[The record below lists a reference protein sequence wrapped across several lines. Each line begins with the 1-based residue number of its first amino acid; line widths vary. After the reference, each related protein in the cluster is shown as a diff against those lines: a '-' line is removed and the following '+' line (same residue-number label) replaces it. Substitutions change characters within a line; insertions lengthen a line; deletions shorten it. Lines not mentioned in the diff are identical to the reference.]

1 MSPVHCQL
9 RLVDSR
15 AALPR
20 VVSVLHARGL
30 EVEHLHVEDGRLCAL
45 VHGAVP
51 ARVLAVLRRVVDVEQ
66 VALSSTCV
74 RRAVPQLP
82 TRFLVRREELAG

>member
-9 RLVDSR
+9 RLAAGR

-30 EVEHLHVEDGRLCAL
+30 EVGHLHVEGDQLCAL
-45 VHGAVP
+45 VEGATP
-51 ARVLAVLRRVVDVEQ
+51 ARVLAVLRRLVDVEQ
-66 VALSSTCV
+66 VALSSSCV
-74 RRAVPQLP
+74 RRALPQLP
-82 TRFLVRREELAG
+82 TRYLVRREELAG

>member
-1 MSPVHCQL
+1 MSTVHCQL
-9 RLVDSR
+9 RLAPGR

-30 EVEHLHVEDGRLCAL
+30 EVEHLHVEGDQLCAL

-66 VALSSTCV
+66 VALSATCV
-74 RRAVPQLP
+74 RRAVPPLP
-82 TRFLVRREELAG
+82 TRYLVRREQLAG